1 MRKVLDFLGKFCE
14 LDEGTV
20 NWLHHNAERIEC
32 KKNIKLLD
40 EGQICE
46 HVWFIEK
53 GLLRAYEKLPKGK
66 ESCNWFMKENDIA
79 TAVSSFFTA
88 TPSRDVVEADEDC
101 VLWRVSRK
109 ELFEGFLNHPRL
121 TILTLLMVVRY
132 YCQVYKWASFL
143 RKGPQGQDEMFAD
156 LVQNDPQ
163 LLQRV
168 TKKDMVSFMGITE
181 PTYDKI
187 KDKHWG
193 RQSKK

>member
-1 MRKVLDFLGKFCE
+1 MIKQVLDFLEKFCT
-14 LDEGTV
+14 LDGDTV
-20 NWLHHNAERIEC
+20 NWLHNNAERIEC
-32 KKNIKLLD
+32 KKNSKLLD

-53 GLLRAYEKLPKGK
+53 GLLRAYEILPKGK

-79 TAVSSFFTA
+79 TAVGSYFTA
-88 TPSRDVVEADEDC
+88 TPSRDVVETHEDC

-109 ELFEGFLNHPRL
+109 SLFDGLLKHPRL

-132 YCQVYKWASFL
+132 YCQVYKWASYL
-143 RKGPQGQDEMFAD
+143 RKGAQGEMYAD

-168 TKKDMVSFMGITE
+168 TKKDIASFMGITE
-181 PTYDKI
+181 PTYDTI
-187 KDKHWG
+187 KNKHWG
-193 RQSKK
+193 RKSKKR

>member
-1 MRKVLDFLGKFCE
+1 MIKQVLDFLEKFCA

-20 NWLHHNAERIEC
+20 NWLHNNAERIEC

-53 GLLRAYEKLPKGK
+53 GMLRAYEKLPKGK
-66 ESCNWFMKENDIA
+66 ESCNWFMTENDIA
-79 TAVSSFFTA
+79 TAVSSFFTG
-88 TPSRDVVEADEDC
+88 TPSRDVVETDEDC

-109 ELFEGFLNHPRL
+109 TLFEGFLNHPRL

-132 YCQVYKWASFL
+132 YCQVYKWASYL
-143 RKGPQGQDEMFAD
+143 RKGAQGEMYAD

-181 PTYDKI
+181 PTYDTI
-187 KDKHWG
+187 KNKHWG
-193 RQSKK
+193 RKSKKR